1 MFKTNLLFF
10 LKIKFRYH
18 WGYTVFKGGPSK
30 SRISYLLPPP
40 TTIIGALAYG
50 LRRTMKL
57 PEEENGFSGAESLRR
72 ATVSVNI
79 RVNGALSEFMDVSK
93 IWWFRERE
101 RKMKFD
107 AVALGKVY
115 APSAIG
121 EAIIIFDKASLKEV
135 FGEEF
140 IKKIVLSAHSIS
152 RVGSRESIVNVE
164 NVSYGE
170 PGVYK
175 ASGKVE
181 TKHSFWREC
190 AKKIVG
196 DRIESKV
203 IDFRVT
209 PIGNYLKPKWGV
221 MVYPYSSAKKKPT
234 ILEVVPSE
242 NTLVLNVGGDIV
254 LVR

>member
-1 MFKTNLLFF
+1 MSKTNLLFF

-30 SRISYLLPPP
+30 SRTSYLLPPP

-57 PEEENGFSGAESLRR
+57 PEEENEFSGAESLRR

-101 RKMKFD
+101 KKMKFD

-121 EAIIIFDKASLKEV
+121 EAIIVFDKTSLKEIV
-135 FGEEF
+135 GENFLE
-140 IKKIVLSAHSIS
+140 KLVTSAYSVS

-170 PGVYK
+170 PEKLDV
-175 ASGKVE
+175 SGEVE

-190 AKKIVG
+190 AEKIVG
-196 DRIESKV
+196 DRVESKV
-203 IDFRVT
+203 IDFRAT
-209 PIGNYLKPKWGV
+209 PIGDYLKPKWGI
-221 MVYPYSSAKKKPT
+221 MVYPYSSAKKKPST
-234 ILEVVPSE
+234 LKVKPSA
-242 NTLVLNVGGDIV
+242 NTLILNVGGDVV